1 MRVIALDTESTGLSF
16 QHDRLVELAALEFDP
31 LTGEVGRTFH
41 RYVNPQRPVPA
52 AAVEVHGLTDA
63 FLADKPPFA
72 EVADELLGFVSG
84 AAAVIHNA
92 RFDVGFLEAELKR
105 IKAASFSESVVRVED
120 TLAMSRRS
128 VKAKKHTLDALCDRF
143 GVDRSARQL
152 HGALLDCELLAA
164 VYPKLAAAVTAQQE
178 RVGALLPFGLNQPLP
193 TTLEDQVEQSL
204 ALADLISTLE
214 AERRRVNEAV
224 RASVH
229 EAPAEGEGWRV
240 RFESRETVNWKDVRK
255 TLLEGKDLSPFTRTN
270 TAMYVERA

>member
-1 MRVIALDTESTGLSF
+1 
-16 QHDRLVELAALEFDP
+16 
-31 LTGEVGRTFH
+31 
-41 RYVNPQRPVPA
+41 
-52 AAVEVHGLTDA
+52 
-63 FLADKPPFA
+63 
-72 EVADELLGFVSG
+72 
-84 AAAVIHNA
+84 
-92 RFDVGFLEAELKR
+92 
-105 IKAASFSESVVRVED
+105 
-120 TLAMSRRS
+120 
-128 VKAKKHTLDALCDRF
+128 
-143 GVDRSARQL
+143 
-152 HGALLDCELLAA
+152 
-164 VYPKLAAAVTAQQE
+164 VTAQQE